1 MKLKDLIEQYGE
13 YEVIDETKFKT
24 WDAKLPKERS
34 GSVQIEGREGIQ
46 IRLEPPKPKSVWDL
60 KSEDECWTL
69 DETGGITHER
79 YGDGFF
85 NDERREF
92 GNVFLTEK
100 ETLKE
105 MERRKI
111 ETLLLKHG
119 GRRWYKKFGEN
130 FGFLIDDVDRFGIH
144 SLNQI
149 QGTIYFDTYSD
160 AKTALDSIGADRI
173 KKALFEV
180 R

>member
-1 MKLKDLIEQYGE
+1 MKLKDLIEKYGE
-13 YEVIDETKFKT
+13 QEVLCWAERADESLEWVNIKLGKPNPKT
-24 WDAKLPKERS
+24 
-34 GSVQIEGREGIQ
+34 
-46 IRLEPPKPKSVWDL
+46 VWDL
-60 KSEDECWTL
+60 EKGDRHCWVDITGAVCTDVKWRDDEEDKL
-69 DETGGITHER
+69 SRAMG
-79 YGDGFF
+79 Y
-85 NDERREF
+85 
-92 GNVFLTEK
+92 VFLTEEEANK
-100 ETLKE
+100 EV
-105 MERRKI
+105 ERRKV

-130 FGFLIDDVDRFGIH
+130 FGFLIDDVNRFGIH